1 MFLAQRALLFG
12 VFLLGFVWCLP
23 YLGAKSISAS
33 DRGPHPHPPRVVQDD
48 GVRIDVPPAARIRV
62 ENQFGSVAAA
72 VWKEKYVSVSAA
84 IEGTGTRFT
93 RSPIVIESKGKLLL
107 ISVIRTP
114 VDPRAGITLSVKL
127 PEGSH
132 TEIVTGVGSIS
143 MRGIPASASLKSVTG
158 DIRVELAHPL
168 NADISARTTTGT
180 IRSELGAPINAGGHV
195 LQSRSG
201 TGDYVLRIITERGDI
216 KLALDSTVNESA
228 SEVIVP
234 PRLLGSE
241 NTSKGAGTPANPID
255 SNEIS
260 EGDVI
265 RVDSQLATLNMSV
278 IDRNTN
284 RGVLGLTESDFR
296 LFEDGIEQRVLQFE
310 SASAPFDL
318 ILLIDVSG
326 STRDVVKLIRSAAQ
340 RFVEAARPSD
350 RIGIISF
357 AGEPTVISPVTLD
370 REVLRQRVNAID
382 TATGDTRAYDAL
394 DFSLT
399 HLLKS
404 TKNTRRTAIVMM
416 SDGLDGSI
424 SGVQGDGSK
433 LPYGEMLSRV
443 REFDGVLYTL
453 WLNTEYEALNPLDT
467 QPEAFDM
474 GYDRMKEMAE
484 AGGGVFYKV
493 ERLQDLARAY
503 ERVVADLGM
512 VYSLAYR
519 PTNKTRDGK
528 WRAVRITLNRP
539 SAVARGKHG
548 YYAN

>member
-1 MFLAQRALLFG
+1 MFLAQRALRSR
-12 VFLLGFVWCLP
+12 VFLLGLFLCLP
-23 YLGAKSISAS
+23 FLGPTSIRAA
-33 DRGPHPHPPRVVQDD
+33 DD
-48 GVRIDVPPAARIRV
+48 GVRIDVPAAARIRI
-62 ENQFGSVAAA
+62 ENQFGPVAAEA
-72 VWKEKYVSVSAA
+72 WKEKYVSVSAS
-84 IEGTGTRFT
+84 IEGTETRFT
-93 RSPIVIESKGKLLL
+93 RSPIVIENKAKLLL

-114 VDPRAGITLSVKL
+114 VDPQAGITLTVKL
-127 PEGSH
+127 PAGSH

-143 MRGIPASASLKSVTG
+143 IRGILASASLKSVSG
-158 DIRVELAHPL
+158 DIRAEVSHPL
-168 NADISARTTTGT
+168 NADISARTTSGT
-180 IRSELGAPINAGGHV
+180 IRSELGAPLNGGGHV

-201 TGDYVLRIITERGDI
+201 TGDYVLRIDTERGEI
-216 KLALDSTVNESA
+216 TLALDNMANYSA
-228 SEVIVP
+228 AEAPVP
-234 PRLLGSE
+234 PRLVGSE
-241 NTSKGAGTPANPID
+241 NSLEGAGTPANPTD
-255 SNEIS
+255 SEEIS

-265 RVDSQLATLNMSV
+265 RVDSQLATLNLSV

-284 RGVLGLTESDFR
+284 RGVLGLIESDFR
-296 LFEDGIEQRVLQFE
+296 LFEDGIEQRLLQFE

-318 ILLIDVSG
+318 VLLIDVSG
-326 STRDVVKLIRSAAQ
+326 STRDVVKLIRAAAL
-340 RFVEAARPSD
+340 RFVEGARPSD

-357 AGEPTVISPVTLD
+357 AGHPTVISPVTLD
-370 REVLRQRVNAID
+370 REVLRKRVNAID
-382 TATGDTRAYDAL
+382 TATGDTKAYDAL

-404 TKNTRRTAIVMM
+404 TKNARRTAIVMM

-433 LPYGEMLSRV
+433 LRYGELLSRV

-474 GYDRMKEMAE
+474 GYERMKEMAE
-484 AGGGVFYKV
+484 AGGGVFYQV
-493 ERLQDLARAY
+493 ERLQDLAGAY
-503 ERVVADLGM
+503 ERVVADLGT

-528 WRAVRITLNRP
+528 WRAVRVMLNRP